1 MNLILEASLE
11 NLEINKT
18 RAKRLMMT
26 VGKGIKERMIKIRGS
41 KRKIQR
47 KKMKR
52 EVRKNKN
59 KKIKLRQVRQ
69 N

>member
-18 RAKRLMMT
+18 RAKRLMMM
-26 VGKGIKERMIKIRGS
+26 VWKGIKERMIKIRGS